1 MKLHRLIA
9 LGALA
14 PVGLALSLQI
24 LVEPDQN
31 NVTAGRLAGTWEA
44 DPIVSQ
50 RLGGAASD
58 RTLEFKKDSTFL
70 GSIPATLAEELRG
83 GPIFESGLVKISEEG
98 QALFNGP
105 YLLTVQSGNPRLLL
119 LHEQDGQ
126 PLAGY
131 EAANVFVAPGEQ
143 RHNDLLLFGETGSQ
157 GGFRSFRRV
166 SEDGT
171 H

>member
-14 PVGLALSLQI
+14 PVGLALSLQV
-24 LVEPDQN
+24 LVEPDQS

-44 DPIVSQ
+44 DPVVSQ

-58 RTLEFKKDSTFL
+58 RTLVFKKDSSFL
-70 GSIPATLAEELRG
+70 GAIPATLAEELRG
-83 GPIFESGLVKISEEG
+83 GPIFESGLVTIREEG

-143 RHNDLLLFGETGSQ
+143 RHNDLLLFGETGSE

-166 SEDGT
+166 AEDGT